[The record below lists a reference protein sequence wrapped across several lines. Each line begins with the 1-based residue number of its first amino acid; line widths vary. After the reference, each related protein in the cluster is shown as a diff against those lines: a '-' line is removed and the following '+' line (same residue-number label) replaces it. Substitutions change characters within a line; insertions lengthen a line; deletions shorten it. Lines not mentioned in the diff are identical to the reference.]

1 MRKPIACV
9 LAATLLWGMG
19 GGLVRAG
26 DDDTDDGDSKPA
38 ERPAIRWSPVFAH
51 MVHVDNQAPAQDK
64 SSAKTDKDS
73 PAKDSEPKKPKK
85 VETFASR
92 ARSREEAA
100 LIRRLEV
107 CDKLMEAAI
116 RTNDRELESRVYDL
130 EAKAQAIYA
139 RNTAKLSDN
148 RASAGSNTKSGSS
161 SSARSTD
168 SLDLAGKVARK
179 NTDSQASIGEVNP

>member
-1 MRKPIACV
+1 MRKPIVCV
-9 LAATLLWGMG
+9 LAATLLWGIS
-19 GGLVRAG
+19 GGLVHAG
-26 DDDTDDGDSKPA
+26 DDDTDDGDAKPA

-51 MVHVDNQAPAQDK
+51 MVNGGNQAPAQEK
-64 SSAKTDKDS
+64 SPVKTDKDS
-73 PAKDSEPKKPKK
+73 KDSDIKKPKK

-148 RASAGSNTKSGSS
+148 RASAASNTKSGSS
-161 SSARSTD
+161 SKSSAQPTD